1 MPDARA
7 LRNTSVTIASR
18 LLALSSCIRELKLI
32 ITFPCMVCVT
42 MVPPE
47 HVWGVLGYV
56 ELWPWAASLG
66 ITAENAYFQYRTL
79 GRCSAPVERARAE
92 PSNSVQMR
100 LWSRPLDSLLRS
112 GACWVS
118 PFVAKWGVRRPSA
131 IQKKKNLRPNC
142 IGAYP
147 GFSLC
152 N

>member
-66 ITAENAYFQYRTL
+66 ITAGNAYLQYRTL
-79 GRCSAPVERARAE
+79 GRCEHPKVKKRRAPLPKIDTHMIATCVLPLFEWL
-92 PSNSVQMR
+92 VQR
-100 LWSRPLDSLLRS
+100 THL
-112 GACWVS
+112 
-118 PFVAKWGVRRPSA
+118 
-131 IQKKKNLRPNC
+131 
-142 IGAYP
+142 
-147 GFSLC
+147 
-152 N
+152 